1 MGFVLLTLVFLLLAG
16 GIAAVVIS
24 VLASRSKSASN
35 LDEVAD
41 LREKLAR
48 LSEEFERLRD
58 EVAHLKKEKGNPTTS
73 TSIMEK

>member
-1 MGFVLLTLVFLLLAG
+1 VFLLLVG

-41 LREKLAR
+41 LREKLAK
-48 LSEEFERLRD
+48 LGEEFERLRE
-58 EVAHLKKEKGNPTTS
+58 EVARLKNEKKDPASSTS
-73 TSIMEK
+73 TAVMEK